1 LTGKHI
7 GHLRTW
13 WYVALC
19 ALTLL
24 VPRVNAAQETQV
36 TRIGLPVGR
45 SYPFRSEDPIQ
56 RVSIVNDA
64 VAEVVVISE
73 RELVVNGRSSGET
86 DIILWLASGRRL
98 HWRIQVVT
106 APDRAQVSL
115 AVKVAEVRRDALRE
129 LGVSGLYRDN
139 KDVRVG
145 TGLFRSDVVFD
156 EATGD
161 ITLPPATRF
170 MTVLTDFGADDF
182 LAFLEAEEQRGNARL
197 LAEPNLLVANRDS
210 ASFLAGGELPIPVV
224 QSGGGQAGSS
234 NVTIQYREFGVR
246 LYFTPEILSDSLI
259 KLRVT
264 PEVSSLDFANA
275 VLLQGFR
282 IPALRTRRISSN
294 VDVRRNES
302 LVISGMI
309 SSEQERV
316 TTGVPFLKDIPI
328 LGLLFS
334 STRWQ
339 RNETELIVIVT
350 PTIVD
355 PMRPRAQD
363 QIRLRPDTARP
374 ARDAIEPRVRP

>member
-1 LTGKHI
+1 MTGKHI

>member
-7 GHLRTW
+7 GHLRAW
-13 WYVALC
+13 WYAAAC
-19 ALTLL
+19 ALMLL
-24 VPRVNAAQETQV
+24 LPRASVGQETQV

-73 RELVVNGRSSGET
+73 RELVVNGRASGET
-86 DIILWLASGRRL
+86 DVILWLASGRRL

-115 AVKVAEVRRDALRE
+115 SVKVAEVRRDALRE
-129 LGVSGLYRDN
+129 VGVSGLYRDN

-145 TGLFRSDVVFD
+145 TGIFRSDQVF
-156 EATGD
+156 EEETGN
-161 ITLPPATRF
+161 ILLPPATRF
-170 MTVLTDFGADDF
+170 LTILSDFGTDDF
-182 LAFLEAEEQRGNARL
+182 LAFLEAEEQKGNARL

-224 QSGGGQAGSS
+224 QGGNQSGS

-246 LYFTPEILSDSLI
+246 LNFTPEILSDSLI
-259 KLRVT
+259 RLRVT
-264 PEVSSLDFANA
+264 PEVSANA

-294 VDVRRNES
+294 VDVKRNES
-302 LVISGMI
+302 LVISGMLN
-309 SSEQERV
+309 SEQERV

-339 RNETELIVIVT
+339 RNETELLVIVT

-363 QIRLRPDTARP
+363 QIRLRPDTTRP
-374 ARDAIEPRVRP
+374 AREAIQPRVRP

>member
-7 GHLRTW
+7 GHLRAW
-13 WYVALC
+13 WYAAVC
-19 ALTLL
+19 ALMLL
-24 VPRVNAAQETQV
+24 VPRIAAAQETQV

-86 DIILWLASGRRL
+86 DVILWLASGRRL

-115 AVKVAEVRRDALRE
+115 SVKVAEVRRDALRE
-129 LGVSGLYRDN
+129 LGVSGIYRDN
-139 KDVRVG
+139 RDVRVG
-145 TGLFRSDVVFD
+145 TGLFRSDAPFD
-156 EATGD
+156 EETGN
-161 ITLPPATRF
+161 IILPPATRF
-170 MTVLTDFGADDF
+170 LTVLSDFGTDDF
-182 LAFLEAEEQRGNARL
+182 LAFLEAEEQKGNARL

-224 QSGGGQAGSS
+224 QSGGGGAGGS

-246 LYFTPEILSDSLI
+246 LNFTPEILSDSLI
-259 KLRVT
+259 RLRVT

-294 VDVRRNES
+294 VDVKRNES
-302 LVISGMI
+302 LVISGMLN
-309 SSEQERV
+309 SEQERV

-339 RNETELIVIVT
+339 RNETELLVIVT

-355 PMRPRAQD
+355 PMRPRTQD
-363 QIRLRPDTARP
+363 QIRLRPDTTRP
-374 ARDAIEPRVRP
+374 AREAIQPRVRP

>member
-1 LTGKHI
+1 MTGKHI

-374 ARDAIEPRVRP
+374 ARDAIQPRVRP

>member
-170 MTVLTDFGADDF
+170 MTILSDFGADDF

-374 ARDAIEPRVRP
+374 ARDAIAPRVRP